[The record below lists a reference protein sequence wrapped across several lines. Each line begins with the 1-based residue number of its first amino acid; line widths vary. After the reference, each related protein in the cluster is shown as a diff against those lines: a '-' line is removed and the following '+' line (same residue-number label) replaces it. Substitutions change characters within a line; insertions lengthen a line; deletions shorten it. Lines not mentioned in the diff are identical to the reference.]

1 MVENK
6 RLSIEEMHEL
16 MNESKLAVTMY
27 ECEHGEAS
35 TRTKVNGLSVMNGTM
50 IIKEEKERV
59 LFGMVV
65 LTLSTSDVKT
75 AVPVWKVLA
84 DGKLVALEDFGGSM
98 CDDSALFMLDWMLWV
113 KLVPKKPCVLPWG
126 QMFDMK
132 EEEV

>member
-16 MNESKLAVTMY
+16 MNESRMKERLYELGHDGPARTM
-27 ECEHGEAS
+27 
-35 TRTKVNGLSVMNGTM
+35 VNHMTVGNGSV
-50 IIKEEKERV
+50 IIREVGFRV

-65 LTLSTSDVKT
+65 LTLSTSDVRE

-84 DGKLVALEDFGGSM
+84 DGKLMELDEFGGSM

-113 KLVPKKPCVLPWG
+113 ALVPKKLCVMPWG
-126 QMFDMK
+126 QVFNA
-132 EEEV
+132 EGVEA